1 VLIPAYGVVGAAV
14 ATVITVSVLVGVE
27 LFVVVRELPLSAT
40 ALAYDTG
47 RAGVITAVM
56 SGVVLALLPYVSGLG
71 TLAAL
76 VGAGLGVWAVLATL
90 SGVIDPVEVRAVL
103 G

>member
-1 VLIPAYGVVGAAV
+1 
-14 ATVITVSVLVGVE
+14 
-27 LFVVVRELPLSAT
+27 
-40 ALAYDTG
+40 
-47 RAGVITAVM
+47 M